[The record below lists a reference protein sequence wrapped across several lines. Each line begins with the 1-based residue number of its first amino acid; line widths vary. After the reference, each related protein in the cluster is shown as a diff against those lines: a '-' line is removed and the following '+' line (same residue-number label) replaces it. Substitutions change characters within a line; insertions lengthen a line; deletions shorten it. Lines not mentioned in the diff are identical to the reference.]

1 MLALVLSSLVSVCAF
16 PEGKKMKGI
25 LGFVI
30 SELSLKFSQNK
41 WFVCG
46 VMSGGFM
53 LQFYLF
59 PQKLDVG
66 QSFELRSGIS
76 TRGAV
81 GFVTSLG
88 IFMHPCL

>member
-1 MLALVLSSLVSVCAF
+1 
-16 PEGKKMKGI
+16 MKGI

-66 QSFELRSGIS
+66 QSFELRSGKTEES
-76 TRGAV
+76 FVLSSAAV
-81 GFVTSLG
+81 MGHGDAAVATLVLLLMG
-88 IFMHPCL
+88 